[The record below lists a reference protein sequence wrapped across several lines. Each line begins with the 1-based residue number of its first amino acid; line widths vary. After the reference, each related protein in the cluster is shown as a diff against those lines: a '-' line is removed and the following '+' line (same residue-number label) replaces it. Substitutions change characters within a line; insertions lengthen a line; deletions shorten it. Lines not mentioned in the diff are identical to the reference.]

1 MAWIETIAWDDATGE
16 LKQAYDWQAS
26 RLGEPAEF
34 TMLGSLYPA
43 IVEERLRLYRTVENC
58 PSDVPDVERQMAAYV
73 TSLLNGT
80 AHCASGLR
88 LKLGS
93 LGVDAA
99 TLAAVEANPAAPGTG
114 DARLD
119 AVCAHAA
126 KLTTRPTEMTEDDLA
141 GLRAH
146 GLSDLDLLDINN
158 MIAYYN
164 YINRVVN
171 GLGLRTV
178 METEHEATHAV
189 PAPGGEP
196 RPAAGPR

>member
-1 MAWIETIAWDDATGE
+1 MAWIETVAWSDATGE

-58 PSDVPDVERQMAAYV
+58 PSEVADVERQMAAYV

-88 LKLGS
+88 LKLAS
-93 LGVDAA
+93 LGVDEG
-99 TLAAVEANPAAPGTG
+99 TLTAVETNPHAPATG

-119 AVCAHAA
+119 AICAHAA
-126 KLTTRPTEMTEDDLA
+126 LLTTRPDEVTEHDLV

-178 METEHEATHAV
+178 MTTEHEATHAV
-189 PAPGGEP
+189 PPGEHEP
-196 RPAAGPR
+196 RQG

>member
-1 MAWIETIAWDDATGE
+1 MAWIETVDWTDATGD
-16 LKQAYDWQAS
+16 LKAAYDWQAS
-26 RLGEPAEF
+26 KLGEPAEF

-43 IVEERLRLYRTVENC
+43 IVEERLRLYRAVEGC
-58 PSDVPDVERQMAAYV
+58 PSDVPDIERQMAAYV

-88 LKLGS
+88 LKLRS
-93 LGVDAA
+93 LGVDEG
-99 TLAAVEANPAAPGTG
+99 TLTAVESNPSSPATG
-114 DARLD
+114 HARLD

-126 KLTTRPTEMTEDDLA
+126 KLTTRPTEMSEDDLTR
-141 GLRAH
+141 LRAH

-178 METEHEATHAV
+178 METEHEATQAV
-189 PAPGGEP
+189 PAAEGEP
-196 RPAAGPR
+196 PR

>member
-1 MAWIETIAWDDATGE
+1 MPWIETVAWSDATDE
-16 LKQAYDWQAS
+16 LKAAYDWQAS
-26 RLGEPAEF
+26 KLGEPAEF

-43 IVEERLRLYRTVENC
+43 IVEERLHLYRAVENC
-58 PSDVPDVERQMAAYV
+58 PSAVPDAERQMAAFV

-88 LKLGS
+88 LKLRS
-93 LGVDAA
+93 LGVDGE
-99 TLAAVEANPAAPGTG
+99 TLAAVEASPGAPATG

-119 AVCAHAA
+119 AICAHAA
-126 KLTTRPTEMTEDDLA
+126 KLTTRPTEMTEHDLA
-141 GLRAH
+141 ELRAH

-178 METEHEATHAV
+178 METEHEATQAV
-189 PAPGGEP
+189 PGAEGEP
-196 RPAAGPR
+196 SRG